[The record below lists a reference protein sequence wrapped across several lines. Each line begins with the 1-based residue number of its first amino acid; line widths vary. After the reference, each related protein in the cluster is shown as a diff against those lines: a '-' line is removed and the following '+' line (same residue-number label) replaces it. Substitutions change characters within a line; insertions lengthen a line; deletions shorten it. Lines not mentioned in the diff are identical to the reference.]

1 MNLFQTRPRIAFI
14 DLTFNWPPVGGCW
27 IDLHHV
33 MQGLQSRGAEVCL
46 FTPNFPAFYPR
57 GQVADSMPYPVVGIS
72 FNRYSYNYATVM
84 KRFRHCVESF
94 QPDLVYIG
102 DGYHMK
108 NHLLSALGPQRCF
121 LRFYAYEMMC
131 INLHYYRYH
140 EGRIC
145 DQGYFENPRECH
157 RCWFKRMPAI
167 GRAAQIAVGWPERHP
182 NLHFSQEY
190 LASLAFTE
198 GYRKKMLENFAQ
210 LAGAVVYNPF
220 MRGKLEPYIST
231 IHTVPSGVD
240 PTRFSPP
247 LMKTESSTVK
257 IFLPGRANDPL
268 KGLNVL
274 IGACDQLQKE
284 GLNFEVHYTAAM
296 DCPSQRPWL
305 KNRGWTSQDEL
316 PQLYHEMDI
325 VAVPSTWTE
334 PFGITALEGMASGL
348 PVVASNAGGPAET
361 IVDNETGKHFESGSA
376 RSLANA
382 LRPLIRDAGLRSEM
396 GRRGRKRVM
405 EQYAWDRILD
415 DRYVPIISK
424 YLETGRTQAS

>member
-1 MNLFQTRPRIAFI
+1 MISFQSKPRIAFI

-33 MQGLQSRGAEVCL
+33 MQGLQSRGADVCL
-46 FTPNFPAFYPR
+46 FTPDFSTYYPR
-57 GQVADSMPYPVVGIS
+57 GQVKTAMSYPIVGIP
-72 FNRYSYNYATVM
+72 FNRYTYNYATVM
-84 KRFRHCVESF
+84 KRFRHCVENF
-94 QPDLVYIG
+94 QPDLIFIG

-108 NHLLSALGPQRCF
+108 NHLMTALGPQNCF
-121 LRFYAYEMMC
+121 LRFYAYEMLC

-140 EGRIC
+140 EGRVC

-157 RCWFKRMPAI
+157 RCWFHRMPAV

-198 GYRKKMLENFAQ
+198 GYRRKLLENFSQ

-220 MRGKLEPYIST
+220 MRGKLEAYIPT
-231 IHTVPSGVD
+231 IHTIPSGVD
-240 PTRFSPP
+240 PTRFTPP
-247 LMKTESSTVK
+247 EMKPDHSVVK

-268 KGLNVL
+268 KGLGVL
-274 IGACDQLQKE
+274 IDACDQLQKE
-284 GLNFEVHYTAAM
+284 GLAFEVHYTAAM
-296 DCPSQRPWL
+296 DCPAQRPWL
-305 KNRGWTSQDEL
+305 RNRGWTGPDEL

-325 VAVPSTWTE
+325 VAAPSTWIE

-348 PVVASNAGGPAET
+348 PVVASNAGGFAQT
-361 IVDNETGKHFESGSA
+361 VVDNQTGKHFESGSA

-382 LRPLIRDAGLRSEM
+382 LRPLIADDELRDAL
-396 GRRGRKRVM
+396 GRNGRERVLQ
-405 EQYAWDRILD
+405 QYAWDRILD
-415 DRYVPIISK
+415 ERYVPLIESH
-424 YLETGRTQAS
+424 LASNQRTTS